1 MFQVWQF
8 QMWRSPD
15 VWAIPESDFSN
26 RRQLKKEEN
35 IQGISKSTDLKD
47 LMSTDFSPSI
57 PAYENLKI

>member
-1 MFQVWQF
+1 
-8 QMWRSPD
+8 MWRSPD

>member
-1 MFQVWQF
+1 MAAS
-8 QMWRSPD
+8 MWPSPS
-15 VWAIPESDFSN
+15 VWAIPEGDFSK
-26 RRQLKKEEN
+26 RRQSKKEEN